1 MAEPHLYPLA
11 PDGALLASMDVPVV
25 SARDFT
31 PEMRIAGEAVRC
43 ALAVPMP
50 ADVTAPGDVPLAH
63 RKLVIACHDGR
74 VVYVIGAYLPELDA
88 YEARWP
94 D

>member
-1 MAEPHLYPLA
+1 
-11 PDGALLASMDVPVV
+11 VV

-31 PEMRIAGEAVRC
+31 PEMRIAGEAVRH
-43 ALAVPMP
+43 ALIAAFP
-50 ADVTAPGDVPLAH
+50 ADLSVPGDVPLAH
-63 RKLVIACHDGR
+63 RKLTITCHDGR
-74 VVYVIGAYLPELDA
+74 VVYVIGEYLPDLDA

>member
-11 PDGALLASMDVPVV
+11 PDGALLASTDVPV
-25 SARDFT
+25 RDFT
-31 PEMRIAGEAVRC
+31 PEMRVAGEAVRA

-50 ADVTAPGDVPLAH
+50 ADLSAPGDVPLAH
-63 RKLVIACHDGR
+63 RKLTIACHDGR
-74 VVYVIGAYLPELDA
+74 VVYLIGDYLPDLDA